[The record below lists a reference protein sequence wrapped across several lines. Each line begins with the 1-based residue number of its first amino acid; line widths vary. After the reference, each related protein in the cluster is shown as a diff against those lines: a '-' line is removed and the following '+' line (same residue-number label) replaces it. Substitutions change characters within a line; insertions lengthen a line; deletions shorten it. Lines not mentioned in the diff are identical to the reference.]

1 MIRQCPRIR
10 SILRTANEGI
20 VVHEM
25 MDNTLTKTIEDFGA
39 RVASVWEGLRPTT
52 RTLVERA
59 LLADQ
64 QAPASGG
71 AASLRG
77 SVPYDA
83 RAEWELSRLL
93 AALDDRATEAG
104 VAALNDEQ
112 TRELRRMAETC
123 ALVLH
128 LQARSAEVFAQLLE
142 RALGARDYARVDAP
156 ADTLLKRLAPTEIC
170 ELARHASPAVR
181 AIAQEALLQTPVSA
195 LVGLLND
202 PVDAGIARDTLECQA
217 GEFGSDEARWVVG
230 ALDRA
235 DDADEEDV

>member
-1 MIRQCPRIR
+1 M
-10 SILRTANEGI
+10 ANEGI
-20 VVHEM
+20 VVHGM

-39 RVASVWEGLRPTT
+39 RVASVWQGMRPTT

-59 LLADQ
+59 LAAAQ
-64 QAPASGG
+64 PPASSAGT
-71 AASLRG
+71 ASLRG
-77 SVPYDA
+77 GAPYDA

-112 TRELRRMAETC
+112 TRELGRMAETC

-142 RALGARDYARVDAP
+142 RALSARNYARVDSL
-156 ADTLLKRLAPTEIC
+156 ADTLLKQLAPTEIC
-170 ELARHASPAVR
+170 ELARHANPAVR

-202 PVDAGIARDTLECQA
+202 PVDAGIARDTLERQA

-235 DDADEEDV
+235 DDDDADEEDV

>member
-1 MIRQCPRIR
+1 M
-10 SILRTANEGI
+10 TNEGLFGQR
-20 VVHEM
+20 M

-59 LLADQ
+59 LVASQ
-64 QAPASGG
+64 TPAGGGVVSRPGG
-71 AASLRG
+71 AA
-77 SVPYDA
+77 YDA

-104 VAALNDEQ
+104 VSALNAEQ

-142 RALGARDYARVDAP
+142 RALLARDYARVDAL
-156 ADTLLKRLAPTEIC
+156 ADTILKRLAPTEIC
-170 ELARHASPAVR
+170 ELARHPNPPVR
-181 AIAQEALLQTPVSA
+181 AIAHEALLQTPISA

-202 PVDAGIARDTLECQA
+202 PVDSDIARDALERQA
-217 GEFGSDEARWVVG
+217 AEFGSEEARWVVN

-235 DDADEEDV
+235 DDAEEDL

>member
-1 MIRQCPRIR
+1 
-10 SILRTANEGI
+10 
-20 VVHEM
+20 M

-52 RTLVERA
+52 RTIVERA
-59 LLADQ
+59 LVASQ
-64 QAPASGG
+64 TPASGG
-71 AASLRG
+71 TTVGRAGGAA
-77 SVPYDA
+77 YDA

-104 VAALNDEQ
+104 VGALNDQQ

-142 RALGARDYARVDAP
+142 RALLARDYARVDAL
-156 ADTLLKRLAPTEIC
+156 ADTILKRLAPTEIC
-170 ELARHASPAVR
+170 ELARHPNPPVR
-181 AIAQEALLQTPVSA
+181 AIAHEALLQTPISA

-202 PVDAGIARDTLECQA
+202 PVDSDIARDALERQA
-217 GEFGSDEARWVVG
+217 AEFGSEEARWVVN

-235 DDADEEDV
+235 DDAEEDL